1 MGLVQAAGRFF
12 RKRNVGRS
20 RSPWWVEV
28 AVFVLFTV
36 VAFAMLFPL
45 PLHVRTHG
53 VDFGWDDTYINTHF
67 MRVFQDW
74 LLGLRPGHR
83 ALDADFF
90 YPHTLTLTTNDACLG
105 LSVMLL
111 PLRAVTDDYLAMM
124 NIGLLV
130 SFPLSAH
137 AVYLFVRDGSGK
149 PLEQDST
156 VNGYLR
162 RCAGIVAGILF
173 GFSAY
178 RFHQLDHPGLEQM
191 QWLPY
196 LAWALLHTS
205 RAPDPRRLFA
215 LVPFLFQALF
225 ASSNLAIYA
234 LPAIVFIG
242 LFFLVISPEKKRY
255 LAVCS
260 AAAVI
265 VAVPLVPIYL
275 EHFEGVH
282 NYTIT
287 RGLGEIQGFSAK
299 PEQFFAVPKF
309 LALWG
314 RHFGDK
320 LGWESATFLTVTALA
335 LAPFAFLGAG
345 GAGKRRIAQALL
357 VPPAIVGAGVIGIVH
372 PIPAILLGIPALAF
386 AVFAYRQQTKDPAL
400 LLAWFLTA
408 LAVTYAVFSVGP
420 RVSWGD
426 RSYLGPWAALMRLPG
441 FASVRTP
448 SRFWFVVTF
457 AVASLAGIGLVH
469 LAGAVDQAVRRLQGS
484 LGRPLQQFAAIALL
498 FVAATTAILETRPA
512 GVPVR
517 RLTARNELP
526 PVYQWL
532 RDQAPEG
539 PVLELPRFDARRER
553 SRLYFSNFHKHP
565 GVAGESGILL
575 PSAARFFNEVIRDGN
590 LHAKFEEMQAVGVRI
605 VTIDSGA
612 WGASNEH
619 LVTAALTV
627 LGATRGPSFG
637 AVETYLLPPAVA
649 PRPFSWTDP
658 DVVTRLRF
666 DAAPTD
672 RVSLLVGNL
681 SDQVLYSA
689 PNGPTRGV
697 FEATLAG
704 TVRKTPTSRIKTFSI
719 PLIAAPILIAG
730 RSVQRLEGHFP
741 LTIGELPEGA
751 EITYTLRL
759 GDGPATAP
767 KTFTLLPPADPRL
780 PCTLRRIAGGRGKT
794 GLYRQLLEVETPNA
808 HEHGLASVETDGP
821 QEEGASAREFA
832 DGRERTGPED
842 RPALPRR
849 DSTGFPLAQ
858 CEW

>member
-1 MGLVQAAGRFF
+1 
-12 RKRNVGRS
+12 
-20 RSPWWVEV
+20 
-28 AVFVLFTV
+28 
-36 VAFAMLFPL
+36 
-45 PLHVRTHG
+45 
-53 VDFGWDDTYINTHF
+53 
-67 MRVFQDW
+67 
-74 LLGLRPGHR
+74 
-83 ALDADFF
+83 
-90 YPHTLTLTTNDACLG
+90 
-105 LSVMLL
+105 MLL

-124 NIGLLV
+124 NLGLLV

-205 RAPDPRRLFA
+205 RAPDRRRLFA

-242 LFFLVISPEKKRY
+242 LFFLTISPEKKRY

-275 EHFEGVH
+275 EHFEGIH

-287 RGLGEIQGFSAK
+287 RGLEEIEGFSAK

-314 RHFGDK
+314 PRFGDK

-335 LAPFAFLGAG
+335 LTPLAFLGAG
-345 GAGKRRIAQALL
+345 GAGKRRFAQALL

-372 PIPAILLGIPALAF
+372 PIPAILLGIPAVAF
-386 AVFAYRQQTKDPAL
+386 AVFAYRQRTKDPTL

-420 RVSWGD
+420 RVAWGD
-426 RSYLGPWAALMRLPG
+426 RTYVAPWAALMRLPG

-469 LAGAVDQAVRRLQGS
+469 LAGAVEQVVQAVRRLRGLQGP
-484 LGRPLQQFAAIALL
+484 LLKWAGRIPQFAAIALL
-498 FVAATTAILETRPA
+498 LAAATTAILETRPA
-512 GVPVR
+512 GVPAR
-517 RLTARNELP
+517 RLIARNELP
-526 PVYQWL
+526 PVYRWL
-532 RDQAPEG
+532 RDQAPG
-539 PVLELPRFDARRER
+539 AVLELPRFDARRER
-553 SRLYFSNFHKHP
+553 TRLYFSNFHKHP

-575 PSAARFFNEVIRDGN
+575 PSAARFFSAVIRDGN
-590 LHAKFEEMQAVGVRI
+590 LQAKLEEMQAVGVRI
-605 VTIDSGA
+605 VTIDSEA
-612 WGASNEH
+612 WGVFNERPT
-619 LVTAALTV
+619 TAALT
-627 LGATRGPSFG
+627 A
-637 AVETYLLPPAVA
+637 
-649 PRPFSWTDP
+649 
-658 DVVTRLRF
+658 
-666 DAAPTD
+666 
-672 RVSLLVGNL
+672 
-681 SDQVLYSA
+681 
-689 PNGPTRGV
+689 
-697 FEATLAG
+697 
-704 TVRKTPTSRIKTFSI
+704 
-719 PLIAAPILIAG
+719 
-730 RSVQRLEGHFP
+730 
-741 LTIGELPEGA
+741 
-751 EITYTLRL
+751 
-759 GDGPATAP
+759 
-767 KTFTLLPPADPRL
+767 
-780 PCTLRRIAGGRGKT
+780 
-794 GLYRQLLEVETPNA
+794 
-808 HEHGLASVETDGP
+808 
-821 QEEGASAREFA
+821 
-832 DGRERTGPED
+832 
-842 RPALPRR
+842 PRR
-849 DSTGFPLAQ
+849 DPRADLRLREDLPAAPRRRAAPLCVDRSRRRHAAPFRRRADRSRFAPHRQ
-858 CEW
+858 PLRPGALQRAERPDAGRV